1 VFDKAH
7 KTDVSALEAK
17 MKRHEEAVMQEI
29 ENLRM
34 VSNGAE

>member
-1 VFDKAH
+1 VG
-7 KTDVSALEAK
+7 VSVLEAK
-17 MKRHEEAVMQEI
+17 MKKNEEAVMQEI